1 MSKLRQ
7 YTFYE
12 TGEEPK
18 NVEAMSFRKA
28 VKSFQNNTKAKE
40 VTVEWEAKKGGVYTK
55 RQALPLGRSKKLGR

>member
-12 TGEEPK
+12 AGEEPK
-18 NVEAMSFRKA
+18 NIESMSFRKA

-40 VTVEWEAKKGGVYTK
+40 VTVEWEAKKVEYIQ
-55 RQALPLGRSKKLGR
+55 RDKLYH

>member
-12 TGEEPK
+12 TGEESK

-55 RQALPLGRSKKLGR
+55 RQTLFIRT

>member
-18 NVEAMSFRKA
+18 NIESMSFRKA
-28 VKSFQNNTKAKE
+28 VKSFQNNTKTKE

-55 RQALPLGRSKKLGR
+55 RQTYH

>member
-28 VKSFQNNTKAKE
+28 VKSFSNNTKN
-40 VTVEWEAKKGGVYTK
+40 K
-55 RQALPLGRSKKLGR
+55 RSNSGMGSKKRWSIYKETNSTIET